1 MKLKK
6 ENRGGSGR
14 NQGRRL
20 KYGEPT
26 VRFKSIRI
34 PTSFQLELINFI
46 NKRLSEYEA
55 AAKSST

>member
-14 NQGRRL
+14 GQGRRL

-26 VRFKSIRI
+26 VKFKSVRI
-34 PTSFQLELINFI
+34 PKSFTVELTSFI

-55 AAKSST
+55 AAKGCT